1 MVFHRR
7 GWRVGAAAGVVT
19 VGLVGVATAW
29 ATLLTPQPVVTLK
42 GRQIRPTAAPAGAY
56 LAYSQS
62 RRGHP
67 NQFDVFVKAA
77 GTPRYKL
84 NKRGQAFAG
93 GIDGSRLIWQSVRNG
108 QSDLRLF
115 DLASHARSVPAG
127 VNTRR
132 WEFWPTISG
141 DWILYGQIWGSH
153 PLKWRVIL
161 HDTNTSE
168 TRILD
173 ERVSRPHTQVTPGQ
187 VNGDY
192 TTWESANSRTYAA
205 NVFLYQ
211 ISTGTTTKLPKP
223 TGKTQYFPSVTAAG
237 TAFYVRSGLHPVCG
251 DHVVLREYAAGVDTA
266 LAVLPRGYDV
276 ATKTFAV
283 DEGAGVTS
291 VYFDRVQCS
300 TGKSHVYKITVG

>member
-1 MVFHRR
+1 V
-7 GWRVGAAAGVVT
+7 
-19 VGLVGVATAW
+19 
-29 ATLLTPQPVVTLK
+29 
-42 GRQIRPTAAPAGAY
+42 Y
-56 LAYSQS
+56 
-62 RRGHP
+62 
-67 NQFDVFVKAA
+67 VKPA

-84 NKRGQAFAG
+84 NKRGQGFAG
-93 GIDGSRLIWQSVRNG
+93 GIDGSTLIWQSLRNG

-115 DLASHARSVPAG
+115 DLAGHTGSVPAG

-141 DWILYGQIWGSH
+141 DWILYGQIWGSR
-153 PLKWRVIL
+153 PLNWRVIL

-173 ERVSRPHTQVTPGQ
+173 ERVNRPHTQVTPGQ

-192 TTWESANSRTYAA
+192 ATWASYNSRTRVS

-211 ISTGTTTKLPKP
+211 ISTATTTKLPRP
-223 TGKTQYFPSVTAAG
+223 TGKSQDYPSVTPAG
-237 TAFYVRSGLHPVCG
+237 TVFYTRGGLGCG
-251 DHVVLREYAAGVDTA
+251 KHVVLHEYAAGVDTA
-266 LAVLPRGYDV
+266 MAVLPTGYDV
-276 ATKTFAV
+276 FTKTFAV

-300 TGKSHVYKITVG
+300 TGKSHVYKITVS